1 MSESHRG
8 QCERQSALSLVQ
20 RPRTHHVPAMPLP
33 NTFETPIPNSPETRS
48 PEPCRSLRTWPQGS
62 PSEAQATG
70 TVSDLPPFPGFAD
83 SQPPDRALQPSA
95 QSPRGLHSNT
105 SSLTCIRSLFQ
116 NFSYT
121 CSYAHT
127 RGVSRTHVTVRPTSS
142 AGWVLL
148 ALHRHSQTIA
158 GSHRLLRKTLHFGP
172 KLSGW
177 PATPAKHCLH
187 PCPPSSCFLMRP
199 YLPSVNTGPCE
210 LTRFNQ

>member
-116 NFSYT
+116 NFLHLQLRPHPGSQQDT
-121 CSYAHT
+121 CDRQAHE
-127 RGVSRTHVTVRPTSS
+127 
-142 AGWVLL
+142 
-148 ALHRHSQTIA
+148 
-158 GSHRLLRKTLHFGP
+158 
-172 KLSGW
+172 LSGVGPVGPSPPLPDHSW
-177 PATPAKHCLH
+177 QPPAT
-187 PCPPSSCFLMRP
+187 S
-199 YLPSVNTGPCE
+199 
-210 LTRFNQ
+210 